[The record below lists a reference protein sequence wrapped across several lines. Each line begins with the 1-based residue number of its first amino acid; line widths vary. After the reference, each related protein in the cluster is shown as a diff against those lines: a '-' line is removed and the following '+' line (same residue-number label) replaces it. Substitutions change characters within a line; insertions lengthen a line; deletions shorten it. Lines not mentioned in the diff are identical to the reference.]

1 MLQVCIC
8 LHIERSHFHS
18 ENLYRNVFI
27 QEKKKKTKN
36 RIRDRKIKKAEEQ
49 KRKKRK
55 KKKKRERGK
64 KRKGIRMREQGK
76 EKRKRKKRKNRAIW
90 RRGEEINTKL
100 TSGTVGRASYLSAL
114 ESEDTG
120 GWLLFSAE
128 VTLQA
133 QKTKLLFRKSD
144 SVLYFSYFKITKCLN
159 FTRVPRGHF
168 AFSKHSAIEHKC
180 INLFTRKLKFLNY
193 HMMLL
198 QPTEIQLITPF

>member
-1 MLQVCIC
+1 MKDLTHAQASVSLRNMHVLYGYINGPGMAMSMLGQWQR
-8 LHIERSHFHS
+8 E
-18 ENLYRNVFI
+18 ENDNKK
-27 QEKKKKTKN
+27 EKKKKKKK
-36 RIRDRKIKKAEEQ
+36 KI
-49 KRKKRK
+49 K
-55 KKKKRERGK
+55 KKKK
-64 KRKGIRMREQGK
+64 K
-76 EKRKRKKRKNRAIW
+76 EKEKRKNRAIW